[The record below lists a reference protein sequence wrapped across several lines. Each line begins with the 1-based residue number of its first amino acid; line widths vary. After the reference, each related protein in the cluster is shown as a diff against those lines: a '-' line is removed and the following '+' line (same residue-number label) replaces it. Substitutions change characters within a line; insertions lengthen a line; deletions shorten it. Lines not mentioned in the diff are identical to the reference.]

1 MENTIRKDILHSSN
15 QTMNSHYQKVNSV
28 TCCVLLT
35 EPAPLCHIMTQLKL
49 VTCLEFRKFHTLLEV
64 NSMF

>member
-35 EPAPLCHIMTQLKL
+35 EPALLCHIMT
-49 VTCLEFRKFHTLLEV
+49 
-64 NSMF
+64 